1 MQIEDLALSFL
12 KGIGLRT
19 ANTLLEFFGSAAA
32 FFNATPQ
39 ECNEAG
45 LKPSVCDNLEKLR
58 SSALRRSEKE
68 LQQTRQNGIQVI
80 CQNDADYPAALRC
93 CSDAPLVL
101 YCRGIINVNGKQ
113 GLAVVGTRRAS
124 TYGKEQTRLAVEGLE
139 GKNIF
144 TVSGLAI
151 GIDTQAHQSSLDS
164 NLPTYAVL
172 AHGLESVYPEENKK
186 LAQKIIENGG
196 AVISEMPLHTQI
208 KPGLFPRRNRIIAGM
223 AEVTLVAEAS
233 MKGGAMHTAYAAD
246 SYQRSLFAVPGRNK
260 DYYYE
265 GCNYLIKTG
274 RARLFQNA
282 SDIRREMGFDLSE
295 KNTAENT
302 DCRTPAL
309 QPDLEQSAIL
319 GILQSEN
326 PASTDFLL
334 QRCGLPLP
342 DLLSC
347 LLRLELAGLVRSC
360 PGNYYE
366 LAN

>member
-124 TYGKEQTRLAVEGLE
+124 TYGKEQTRLAVEGLK

-144 TVSGLAI
+144 I
-151 GIDTQAHQSSLDS
+151 R
-164 NLPTYAVL
+164 
-172 AHGLESVYPEENKK
+172 
-186 LAQKIIENGG
+186 
-196 AVISEMPLHTQI
+196 SET
-208 KPGLFPRRNRIIAGM
+208 KP
-223 AEVTLVAEAS
+223 
-233 MKGGAMHTAYAAD
+233 K
-246 SYQRSLFAVPGRNK
+246 
-260 DYYYE
+260 
-265 GCNYLIKTG
+265 
-274 RARLFQNA
+274 
-282 SDIRREMGFDLSE
+282 
-295 KNTAENT
+295 
-302 DCRTPAL
+302 
-309 QPDLEQSAIL
+309 
-319 GILQSEN
+319 
-326 PASTDFLL
+326 
-334 QRCGLPLP
+334 
-342 DLLSC
+342 
-347 LLRLELAGLVRSC
+347 
-360 PGNYYE
+360 
-366 LAN
+366 